1 MGQESRT
8 GQRQNSKESNRNK
21 SGISNIKVKKIA
33 KLQLD
38 GNEKLLKK
46 MREKFQNGR
55 INRERKIIDKL
66 IQEYPDARRRSNG
79 NNVMYSGQ
87 RGKSEQN
94 DRLHIN
100 GKEINEKIRGRQDS
114 KKSTR
119 NKSGIDSEIRAERTS
134 STPNRKIEYDSKGN
148 KLSKSQQEFF
158 KDSKVRDEK
167 GKLLVM
173 YHGTDKNFFEFKN
186 KKPQH
191 GRAIIDG
198 YYLTPEKSIASEYGS
213 NIMEVYV
220 DLKNPFYLHN
230 NNGLTKELIDRGYA
244 NSTSELIEKYNLE
257 TDDSKVVPTSKALTK
272 LVKKLGYDGII
283 TTTLDSDNIDADFE
297 YTQIVALNSNQIKN
311 ITNQN
316 PTSSQDIRY
325 EKKDKSDNN
334 SEPYDERKY
343 EKNEDFMNYLK
354 DNNYLKT
361 LMEIDSNQGETYAH
375 SPNRLIEQEIRRV
388 DSTTGFDNTIPV
400 TKLMDIDREIEKYLM
415 LKETKEYQIIK
426 T

>member
-158 KDSKVRDEK
+158 KDSKVRDEI
-167 GKLLVM
+167 
-173 YHGTDKNFFEFKN
+173 
-186 KKPQH
+186 
-191 GRAIIDG
+191 GRAH
-198 YYLTPEKSIASEYGS
+198 
-213 NIMEVYV
+213 V
-220 DLKNPFYLHN
+220 
-230 NNGLTKELIDRGYA
+230 
-244 NSTSELIEKYNLE
+244 
-257 TDDSKVVPTSKALTK
+257 
-272 LVKKLGYDGII
+272 
-283 TTTLDSDNIDADFE
+283 
-297 YTQIVALNSNQIKN
+297 
-311 ITNQN
+311 
-316 PTSSQDIRY
+316 
-325 EKKDKSDNN
+325 
-334 SEPYDERKY
+334 
-343 EKNEDFMNYLK
+343 
-354 DNNYLKT
+354 
-361 LMEIDSNQGETYAH
+361 
-375 SPNRLIEQEIRRV
+375 
-388 DSTTGFDNTIPV
+388 
-400 TKLMDIDREIEKYLM
+400 
-415 LKETKEYQIIK
+415 
-426 T
+426 